1 MLVSSATPDSPVDDS
16 LAQDVVLETLHIE
29 AKKNTAGPVEVVKD
43 GLVEVNVADVNE
55 ETEDSPAV
63 GIAKAVLQILAD
75 YTVNCQRGGPMSWE
89 DVEGFLPTITNF
101 VQKQEPVQ
109 MDKTLGVLPDFGEE
123 LALHHLNGLC
133 LNIAQ
138 VYSPGA
144 EVHIASDGLVYN
156 DILGVPDKVV
166 WDYGEALRQI
176 AVARNLAHIRFIRL
190 ADLLGHPGSTKEFYF
205 LTKDLAHRPKLA
217 KSKRA
222 RAEEISQTARR
233 MLARGQIYASAI
245 KAQRGDYVRLS
256 IHESTASRKLS
267 VSLLPQDK
275 MRSIGHTP
283 WHACVVVCLD
293 GTYRTAHADQVR
305 DTHELVYKDGR
316 PYCYR
321 ERSELFNWTQDGLG
335 VQFKH
340 LYPCGLVIR
349 PTVESDAPAPAIQ
362 SIPMRKVRQLSHH
375 FSPVLCRGFA
385 RTEDEAVF
393 IRSAETLGEVLPW
406 THGIIKKVKDSKRA
420 DKLNNNVES
429 SEAMPMHFDGMFKF
443 EHVTD
448 PVTGATERR
457 QAFPRYQ
464 FFTCQITSPNDG
476 FTLFASSRLLLRHL
490 PHPWTVDQLRTLTW
504 GMDNDGFW
512 DAQIHHL
519 PLLVTHP
526 VTGRP
531 CLRWHQ
537 PWDASQTKFSTCVVT
552 IENAA
557 DGGARLIPVIDR
569 LLYDYRVCLRL
580 AWEVGDVLVNDGT
593 AMLHTRTAYQN
604 NADREL
610 WRIHCD

>member
-101 VQKQEPVQ
+101 VQKQEPSPNHQ
-109 MDKTLGVLPDFGEE
+109 DKTLGVLPDFGEE

-144 EVHIASDGLVYN
+144 EVHIASDGLV
-156 DILGVPDKVV
+156 V

-190 ADLLGHPGSTKEFYF
+190 ADLLGHPGSTKEFYLAHASCLRRELALRFQDPAFDSREAIKADMEILLTYRGYIEF

-217 KSKRA
+217 N
-222 RAEEISQTARR
+222 
-233 MLARGQIYASAI
+233 
-245 KAQRGDYVRLS
+245 
-256 IHESTASRKLS
+256 RKLS

-406 THGIIKKVKDSKRA
+406 THGIIKKVKDSKRV

-490 PHPWTVDQLRTLTW
+490 LHPWTVDQLRTLTW

-526 VTGRP
+526 VTGQP

-569 LLYDYRVCLRL
+569 LLYDYRVCLQL
-580 AWEVGDVLVNDGT
+580 AWEVGDVLVNDNT